1 MEMRQLSVSQ
11 SVGGNM
17 INKYKLLEW
26 INTFDNDLQN
36 SIESEEGKE
45 IHKSY
50 MNLFRIYVTD
60 MKEEKPKNRLILGF
74 EIGLWTELV
83 IILLVLK
90 ITGTI

>member
-1 MEMRQLSVSQ
+1 
-11 SVGGNM
+11 M

-26 INTFDNDLQN
+26 LNTFDNDIQN
-36 SIESEEGKE
+36 SVKSEAGKA

-50 MNLFRIYVTD
+50 MDLFRSYVRG
-60 MKEEKPKNRLILGF
+60 MKEEKPKDRLILGF

-83 IILLVLK
+83 IILFVLK